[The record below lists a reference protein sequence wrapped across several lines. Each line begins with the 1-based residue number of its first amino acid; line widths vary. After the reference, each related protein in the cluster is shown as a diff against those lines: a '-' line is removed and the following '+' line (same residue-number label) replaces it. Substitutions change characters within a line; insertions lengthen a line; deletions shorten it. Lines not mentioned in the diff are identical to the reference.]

1 MVKRGNDY
9 YLNGLG
15 KAVRT
20 AEPNGKT
27 MATDIDE
34 NNLTFGSKERMVK
47 KTTMERPIRTAYF
60 LKRRQLLSKPR
71 LYEKPLIQNVR
82 A

>member
-1 MVKRGNDY
+1 MVKKGNDY
-9 YLNGLG
+9 YFSGLG

-34 NNLTFGSKERMVK
+34 NNLTFSSKERMVK
-47 KTTMERPIRTAYF
+47 KTIMERPIRTAYF
-60 LKRRQLLSKPR
+60 SNGDGFYLNPDRMKSH
-71 LYEKPLIQNVR
+71 
-82 A
+82 

>member
-60 LKRRQLLSKPR
+60 SNGDGFDLNPDRMKSH
-71 LYEKPLIQNVR
+71 
-82 A
+82 